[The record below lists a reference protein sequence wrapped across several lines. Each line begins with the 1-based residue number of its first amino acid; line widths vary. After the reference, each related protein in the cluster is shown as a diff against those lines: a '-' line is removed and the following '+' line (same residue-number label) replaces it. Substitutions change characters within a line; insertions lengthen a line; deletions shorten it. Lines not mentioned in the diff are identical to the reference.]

1 MDSTKDTPRPAWW
14 LRALGRVPLPIMYAL
29 ATLSAILMRDVL
41 RYRVAV
47 ARDNLRRALPEL
59 DEAERRRIL
68 RRHYQVFAEVL
79 FELPRVAV
87 MTRAELEARV
97 AIAGLAQMRAEYA
110 RGRATLLL
118 IGHQCNWE
126 WQLQATALGVGVPFL
141 AAYKPPHSARAD
153 RLMLGLRGR
162 FGVRMVPGKRLL
174 REVLRWRGRPHAV
187 GMVADQMPT
196 TSPGRVW
203 LRFFGRDTAFFPG
216 PGEIARAADYGAWF
230 MPLRRVRRGY
240 YESGFV
246 PLAAAGERLE
256 VADFTARY
264 AAQLEAM
271 IRESPEDWAWTHRR
285 WKLQPPGESPTA
297 GRA

>member
-1 MDSTKDTPRPAWW
+1 
-14 LRALGRVPLPIMYAL
+14 MYAL
-29 ATLSAILMRDVL
+29 ATLSAFLMRDVL
-41 RYRVAV
+41 RYRVRV

-59 DEAERRRIL
+59 SETERRRIL
-68 RRHYQVFAEVL
+68 RRHYQVFAEAL

-87 MTRAELEARV
+87 MSPAELRARV
-97 AIAGLAQMRAEYA
+97 TVAGVETVHAEYA
-110 RGRATLLL
+110 LGRSTLLL

-126 WQLQATALGVGVPFL
+126 WLLQATALAVGVPFL
-141 AAYKPPHSARAD
+141 AAYKPPHSAYAD

-174 REVLRWRGRPHAV
+174 REVLRWRGTAHAV

-196 TSPGRVW
+196 SSPGRVW
-203 LRFFGRDTAFFPG
+203 LRFLGRETAFFPG
-216 PGEIARAADYGAWF
+216 PGEIARAAGYSAYF

-246 PLAAAGERLE
+246 QLAAAGERLE
-256 VADFTARY
+256 VAEFTARY

-271 IRESPEDWAWTHRR
+271 IRACPEDWAWTHRR
-285 WKLQPPGESPTA
+285 WKLQPPADTPAPPSPP
-297 GRA
+297 GQPL

>member
-1 MDSTKDTPRPAWW
+1 
-14 LRALGRVPLPIMYAL
+14 MYAL
-29 ATLSAILMRDVL
+29 ATFSAILMRDVL
-41 RYRVAV
+41 RYRVRV

-59 DEAERRRIL
+59 SETERRRIL
-68 RRHYQVFAEVL
+68 RRHYQVFAEAL

-87 MTRAELEARV
+87 MSPAELRARV
-97 AIAGLAQMRAEYA
+97 TIAGVETVHAEYA
-110 RGRATLLL
+110 LGRSTLLL

-126 WQLQATALGVGVPFL
+126 WLLQATALAVGVPFL
-141 AAYKPPHSARAD
+141 AAYKPPHSTYAD

-174 REVLRWRGRPHAV
+174 REVLRWRGTAHAV

-196 TSPGRVW
+196 SSPGRVW
-203 LRFFGRDTAFFPG
+203 LRFLGRETAFFPG
-216 PGEIARAADYGAWF
+216 PGEIARAAGYGAYF

-246 PLAAAGERLE
+246 PLAVAGERLE
-256 VADFTARY
+256 VAEFTARY

-271 IRESPEDWAWTHRR
+271 IRACPEDWAWTHRR
-285 WKLQPPGESPTA
+285 WKLQPPADTAAPPSPP
-297 GRA
+297 GQPL

>member
-1 MDSTKDTPRPAWW
+1 
-14 LRALGRVPLPIMYAL
+14 MYAL
-29 ATLSAILMRDVL
+29 ATLAAFLMRDL
-41 RYRVAV
+41 FRYRVGV

-59 DEAERRRIL
+59 SEDERRRIL
-68 RRHYQVFAEVL
+68 RRHYQVFAEAL

-87 MTRAELEARV
+87 MSPAELRARV
-97 AIAGLAQMRAEYA
+97 TVAGVETVHAEYA
-110 RGRATLLL
+110 LGRSTLLL
-118 IGHQCNWE
+118 SGHQCNWE
-126 WQLQATALGVGVPFL
+126 WLLQAVALAIGVPFL
-141 AAYKPPHSARAD
+141 AAYKPPHSAYAD

-174 REVLRWRGRPHAV
+174 REVLRLRGTAHAV

-196 TSPGRVW
+196 SSPGRVW
-203 LRFFGRDTAFFPG
+203 LRFLGRETAFFPG
-216 PGEIARAADYGAWF
+216 PGEIARAAGYGSYF

-256 VADFTARY
+256 VAEFTARY

-271 IRESPEDWAWTHRR
+271 IRACPEDWAWTHRR
-285 WKLQPPGESPTA
+285 WKLQPPAETAAPPSP
-297 GRA
+297 GQPL

>member
-1 MDSTKDTPRPAWW
+1 
-14 LRALGRVPLPIMYAL
+14 
-29 ATLSAILMRDVL
+29 
-41 RYRVAV
+41 
-47 ARDNLRRALPEL
+47 
-59 DEAERRRIL
+59 
-68 RRHYQVFAEVL
+68 VL

-87 MTRAELEARV
+87 MTPSELEARV
-97 AIAGLAQMRAEYA
+97 AIAGLERIRAEYA
-110 RGRATLLL
+110 RNQPTLLL

-196 TSPGRVW
+196 SSPGRVW
-203 LRFFGRDTAFFPG
+203 LKFFGRDTAFFPG
-216 PGEIARAADYGAWF
+216 PGEIARVAGYSAYF

-240 YESGFV
+240 YESEFV
-246 PLAAAGERLE
+246 KLADAGERLE
-256 VADFTARY
+256 VAEFTARY
-264 AAQLEAM
+264 AAQLEVTV
-271 IRESPEDWAWTHRR
+271 RRSPEDWAWTHRR
-285 WKLQPPGESPTA
+285 WKLQPPAAPTPALPGQDSP
-297 GRA
+297 RS